1 MKPAI
6 GMATIDSVVAT
17 AAGMNRR
24 DGLTAA
30 SAYQVA
36 GVVPAGAPAPSD
48 CRSTGIVSD
57 PWPRRPWPRAQAVG
71 ALGHDPVAGLQAL
84 VDRHHAVVDG
94 AQLTCRTATVSSSW
108 TRKTK
113 APAEPAAPPRW
124 ESRWRP
130 ARGHVQAGIDE
141 LVRKQ
146 RVVGIV
152 EARLELE
159 RAGGDVDLV
168 VQRFQLAGGDAAG
181 IGPVIGLHGQ
191 RVAGRQLGP
200 HFGQLGLGQREH
212 HGDGLGLGD
221 DHQAIGVGTGHQV
234 ALVHGAGRDGH

>member
-1 MKPAI
+1 M
-6 GMATIDSVVAT
+6 
-17 AAGMNRR
+17 
-24 DGLTAA
+24 
-30 SAYQVA
+30 
-36 GVVPAGAPAPSD
+36 
-48 CRSTGIVSD
+48 
-57 PWPRRPWPRAQAVG
+57 
-71 ALGHDPVAGLQAL
+71 
-84 VDRHHAVVDG
+84 
-94 AQLTCRTATVSSSW
+94 
-108 TRKTK
+108 
-113 APAEPAAPPRW
+113 
-124 ESRWRP
+124 
-130 ARGHVQAGIDE
+130 QAGIDE

-234 ALVHGAGRDGH
+234 ALVHLAQAETATDGRGDARVVQLQLGIVDIGLVALDRAFVLAHQRGLRVDLLFGDGVLLVQGLVALQVAAGVFQLGQILHLGALGLGQRDLEGARIDLCQQVAGLTIWPSLKGTSTSSPLTRLRTVTVL